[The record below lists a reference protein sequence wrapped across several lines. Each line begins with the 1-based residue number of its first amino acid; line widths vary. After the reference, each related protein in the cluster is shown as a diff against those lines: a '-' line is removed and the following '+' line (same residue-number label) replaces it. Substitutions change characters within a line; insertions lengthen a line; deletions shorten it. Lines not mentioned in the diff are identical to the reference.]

1 MIQKRTQAERTE
13 LSDRKMLE
21 AAKQLFIER
30 GIKKTTLKDIG
41 ERAGYSRGLA
51 SARFGSKEGL
61 FLQLVDQHRQQWE
74 RYLNEFV
81 GDKTGQE
88 AVLARVDAIDALIQ
102 REPEDV
108 RAVYTLW
115 FESAS
120 DQSALRGELEDFN
133 RVARTRV
140 EEVVAKGIEVG
151 EISDKL
157 DPKSFSMVYLSQ
169 CFGLIYQWLV
179 SPEDID
185 LKKAFSRLK
194 DYFRFV
200 FSSYH

>member
-1 MIQKRTQAERTE
+1 M
-13 LSDRKMLE
+13 
-21 AAKQLFIER
+21 
-30 GIKKTTLKDIG
+30 
-41 ERAGYSRGLA
+41 
-51 SARFGSKEGL
+51 
-61 FLQLVDQHRQQWE
+61 
-74 RYLNEFV
+74 
-81 GDKTGQE
+81 
-88 AVLARVDAIDALIQ
+88 LARVDAIDALIQ

-108 RAVYTLW
+108 RAIYTLW